1 MSSIPHHHT
10 TPEKLQALVQIL
22 KSYPSGSA
30 AAQRQ
35 RIMAALALF
44 PCTSSEMQRH
54 LDCYDCNARINELRH
69 KEGRKIGMAWVQQE
83 TEAGELHRVVLT
95 QPFLHRS
102 SC

>member
-22 KSYPSGSA
+22 KSCPSGSA

-83 TEAGELHRVVLT
+83 TEAGELHRVGLF
-95 QPFLHRS
+95 FLEAAA
-102 SC
+102 